1 MNICILQN
9 VPFEGA
15 GTILQ
20 YFESRHAD
28 EDQRVAHHIEMVHLY
43 REYQLPALENIDLL
57 IIMGGPMSVHDEA
70 KHPYLV
76 EVKNFIRQTIDQDKW
91 VLGICLG
98 AQLIAEVLKAEVTS
112 NQNKEI
118 GWFPVTQTGSDCW
131 LADLLPC
138 EFTCLHWHGDTFAM
152 PEGAAHVARSQACEN
167 QAFTWNNRVIGL
179 QFHLEFTPQSTKKLI
194 DRSQHELVDTR
205 WVQTEQEML
214 ADETRFQKANAL
226 MTGLLEHIESEI
238 EFELH
243 AQLANDCHLIGDFDC
258 SRLLLHKNALIP
270 WFILVPRGQY
280 RDLDDMPVQRRN
292 RLMAES
298 DQVAKLLRE
307 EFGATKINIGAL
319 GNMVPQL
326 HLHVIGRHV
335 DDPCWPNPVWGNL
348 EDSADW
354 AESEINHLRSW
365 LLDSVCD

>member
-15 GTILQ
+15 GTILP

-28 EDQRVAHHIEMVHLY
+28 GDRQPVHHVEIVHLY
-43 REYQLPALENIDLL
+43 REYQLPEVDSIDLL

-70 KHPYLV
+70 QYPYLI
-76 EVKNFIRQTIDQDKW
+76 EVKKFICQAIDQDKW

-98 AQLIAEVLKAEVTS
+98 AQLIAEVLGAEVTA
-112 NQNKEI
+112 NQDKEI
-118 GWFPVTQTGSDCW
+118 GWFPVTQTGSDSW

-138 EFTCLHWHGDTFAM
+138 EFTCLHWHGDTFAI
-152 PEGAAHVARSQACEN
+152 PEGATHVARSQACEN
-167 QAFTWNNRVIGL
+167 QAFVWNNRVIGL
-179 QFHLEFTPQSTKKLI
+179 QFHLEFTPQSTRNLI
-194 DRSQHELVDTR
+194 DRSQHELVDAR
-205 WVQTEQEML
+205 WIQTEQEML
-214 ADETRFQKANAL
+214 SDEAL
-226 MTGLLEHIESEI
+226 FEATNNLMAGLLQHIESEI

-243 AQLANDCHLIGDFDC
+243 SQLAKDCHMIGDFDC
-258 SRLLLHKNALIP
+258 SRILLHKNALIP
-270 WFILVPRGQY
+270 WFVLVPRGQY

-298 DQVAKLLRE
+298 DRVAQLLRE
-307 EFGATKINIGAL
+307 EFGATKINIAAL

-348 EDSADW
+348 KDSAGW
-354 AESEINHLRSW
+354 AESEINRLRS
-365 LLDSVCD
+365 LILCSV